1 MHTLRPHR
9 RVTGRS
15 SGDLENVVSHGQHAF
30 RGLAFFLP
38 KFYFYAS
45 ISTMITVT
53 EIEKLAQLA
62 RIKLDDTEKQGLT
75 KEIDSILTYVD
86 QIKEATVNLDYT
98 PVPGAVHNVF
108 RNDTVAPSEHREALL
123 DEAPDRENDFVAVK
137 KIISQ
142 ED

>member
-1 MHTLRPHR
+1 
-9 RVTGRS
+9 
-15 SGDLENVVSHGQHAF
+15 
-30 RGLAFFLP
+30 
-38 KFYFYAS
+38 
-45 ISTMITVT
+45 MITVT

-62 RIKLDDTEKQGLT
+62 RIKLDDAEKQGLT

-108 RNDTVAPSEHREALL
+108 RDDDVVASTHREELL
-123 DEAPDRENDFVAVK
+123 DEAPDREKDFVAVK